1 MKDTERIEVFVY
13 KLADIE
19 WEQGPFNLI
28 KIKRF
33 SQNVSWKTSL
43 LVSVI
48 KKKQYENPTSL

>member
-13 KLADIE
+13 KLKLNFKITS
-19 WEQGPFNLI
+19 FKLN

-43 LVSVI
+43 FVSVI
-48 KKKQYENPTSL
+48 

>member
-13 KLADIE
+13 KLADIK
-19 WEQGPFNLI
+19 WEQESLKLN
-28 KIKRF
+28 KNKRF